1 MTRRAEVYVR
11 PNAADGEV
19 VPVAGRGGG
28 GFAKQVNALGG
39 MTEPGPCGDLLVEI
53 AILREGETT
62 RKGTSA
68 SGKARV
74 IGQ

>member
-1 MTRRAEVYVR
+1 M
-11 PNAADGEV
+11 
-19 VPVAGRGGG
+19 
-28 GFAKQVNALGG
+28 NALGG

-74 IGQ
+74 ISQ